1 MFAAFK
7 IIAAIM
13 LACASV
19 VAAIVESEHPLVFG
33 CICAAFAVGIVGAE
47 GYRWYRNNTV
57 RSSIPR

>member
-7 IIAAIM
+7 IIATIM

-19 VAAIVESEHPLVFG
+19 VAAIVESEHPLVLG
-33 CICAAFAVGIVGAE
+33 CVCAAFVIGIVGAE
-47 GYRWYRNNTV
+47 GYRWYRNNSV